1 MVEISPSKLQEMISQ
16 IHFSNDGDDHEKKYG
31 PVFEEHFP
39 NLELFWRK
47 FVVPTSQRIV
57 RSDQSELRIARRNE
71 VEDAVWD
78 VTFLHYSMFLHLVY
92 AYEHLKLPTMSSFGD
107 VYAHLVSASDLA
119 QDFLIK
125 IYNLILECRGTQSH
139 IMKELTREEF
149 LGYAGEWYDDRYANA
164 HQHYLAKGKWA
175 SIKIPARE
183 SFLAEYIGATEGWKD
198 FCQFDMSIRT
208 YRNFLIHSVA
218 IGEVLLQGELI
229 VLVPR
234 RQRIQ
239 AYKTLRQVSEAA
251 QSYGRLMADFTPKE
265 KQVNE
270 DFLEMQNHLNGLWEK
285 PLSDLEHLFLQEHNE
300 KLLEKYRIRFIPQ

>member
-1 MVEISPSKLQEMISQ
+1 MVEISASKLQELISE

-31 PVFEEHFP
+31 PVFKEHFP

-92 AYEHLKLPTMSSFGD
+92 AYEHLRLPALSSFGD

-125 IYNLILECRGTQSH
+125 IYQLILECQGTKSH
-139 IMKELTREEF
+139 IMNELTREEF
-149 LGYAGEWYDDRYANA
+149 LLHAGDWYDEHYAKA

-175 SIKIPARE
+175 SIKIPTRE
-183 SFLAEYIGATEGWKD
+183 SFVDEYVGHAVGWRD
-198 FCQFDMSIRT
+198 FRKFDTSIRT

-218 IGEVLLQGELI
+218 IGEVIVQGNI
-229 VLVPR
+229 ILVPK
-234 RQRIQ
+234 RQKIESYR
-239 AYKTLRQVSEAA
+239 TLRQVSEATK
-251 QSYGRLMADFTPKE
+251 SYGRLLTDFTPKE
-265 KQVNE
+265 KQVSD
-270 DFLEMQNHLNGLWEK
+270 DFLEMQICLNKLWEK
-285 PLSDLEHLFLQEHNE
+285 PLCDLDHLFLQEHNE
-300 KLLEKYRIRFIPQ
+300 RLLEKYRITFTPQ